1 MVWCYRDLLRKC
13 KILSV
18 FSNYS
23 TIETPVPGQ
32 EWISSSQ
39 NERMALVRNAWKN
52 IDKYLNLAV
61 IDCRSNGEVFV
72 EMKELMSSNQRG
84 TLLLDAE
91 QVLKEQVDDAITIWL
106 EPLGDKSTL
115 RNLRGIKVKIS
126 RDDSVRNQIEDKSRD

>member
-1 MVWCYRDLLRKC
+1 MFV
-13 KILSV
+13 
-18 FSNYS
+18 NYS

-32 EWISSSQ
+32 EWISGSQ
-39 NERMALVRNAWKN
+39 NERMALVRNAWKD

-72 EMKELMSSNQRG
+72 EMKEPMSSNQRG

-91 QVLKEQVDDAITIWL
+91 QVLKKQVDDAITIWL

-126 RDDSVRNQIEDKSRD
+126 RDNLARNQI

>member
-1 MVWCYRDLLRKC
+1 MV
-13 KILSV
+13 I
-18 FSNYS
+18 NYS

-39 NERMALVRNAWKN
+39 NERMELVRKAWKD
-52 IDKYLNLAV
+52 IDKYSNLAV

-72 EMKELMSSNQRG
+72 EMMEPMSSNQRG

-91 QVLKEQVDDAITIWL
+91 QVLKKQVDDAITIWL

-115 RNLRGIKVKIS
+115 RNLRGIKVKIT
-126 RDDSVRNQIEDKSRD
+126 RDGSARNQIEDNSRD

>member
-1 MVWCYRDLLRKC
+1 
-13 KILSV
+13 V

>member
-1 MVWCYRDLLRKC
+1 M
-13 KILSV
+13 

-32 EWISSSQ
+32 EWITSSQ
-39 NERMALVRNAWKN
+39 NERTALVYNAWKN

-72 EMKELMSSNQRG
+72 EMKEPMSSNQRG

-91 QVLKEQVDDAITIWL
+91 QVLKKQVDDAITVWL

-126 RDDSVRNQIEDKSRD
+126 RDNLARNQI

>member
-1 MVWCYRDLLRKC
+1 M
-13 KILSV
+13 

-39 NERMALVRNAWKN
+39 NERMALVLNAWKN

-72 EMKELMSSNQRG
+72 EMKEPMSSNQRG

-91 QVLKEQVDDAITIWL
+91 QELKKQVDEAITIWL

-115 RNLRGIKVKIS
+115 RNLRGIKVKITRNDS
-126 RDDSVRNQIEDKSRD
+126 ARDQIEGKSRD